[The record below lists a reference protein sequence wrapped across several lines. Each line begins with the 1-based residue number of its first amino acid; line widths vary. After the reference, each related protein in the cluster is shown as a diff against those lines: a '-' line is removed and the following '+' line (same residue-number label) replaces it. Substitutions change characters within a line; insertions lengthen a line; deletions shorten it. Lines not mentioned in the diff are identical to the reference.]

1 MRVRSTVKTALKRS
15 FGGRALFH
23 YDGLRAPDPYKTDA
37 QRRLGASHR
46 AKTMCPSFGGEV
58 GSTPMPSRHSSQA
71 AAEELR
77 VAIDAAVTKLLSE
90 EVHHERVVDDLR
102 QHRVDCHHGE

>member
-1 MRVRSTVKTALKRS
+1 M
-15 FGGRALFH
+15 
-23 YDGLRAPDPYKTDA
+23 GL
-37 QRRLGASHR
+37 
-46 AKTMCPSFGGEV
+46 KTMCPSFGGEV

-102 QHRVDCHHGE
+102 QHRVDRHHGE